1 MKWLWTGSNKANKKM
16 KVETINEPVPKK
28 ETKFGLKFEVVMEH
42 PCSSSAFTSM
52 VDSKVQFVLPE
63 QSRVINCKLTHI
75 DVLS

>member
-16 KVETINEPVPKK
+16 KVDNVGTPVPKK

-42 PCSSSAFTSM
+42 PYSTSAFSTM
-52 VDSKVQFVLPE
+52 VDSTIQFVLPE
-63 QSRVINCKLTHI
+63 DSKVVNCKLTHI